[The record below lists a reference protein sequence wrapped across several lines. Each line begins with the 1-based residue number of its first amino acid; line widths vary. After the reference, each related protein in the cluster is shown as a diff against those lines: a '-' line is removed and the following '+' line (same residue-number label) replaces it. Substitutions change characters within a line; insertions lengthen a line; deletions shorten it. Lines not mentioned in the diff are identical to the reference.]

1 MSETKNLPE
10 LMERIHRYH
19 RQLNTLVNRFQS
31 AERKVV
37 IQKKKKEAAVAAFEK
52 TKSDQTDILRQS
64 KEKETLFN
72 QSEAALAK
80 RRSQLSE
87 AKSNKEYKS
96 LKDQIE
102 ADQVTNNRL
111 ADEALELLSKAED
124 FSSVV
129 DQAKAAVNEA
139 EKSIAEAEREVADE
153 RPEIEKDIAHFNALL
168 AEAVVEL
175 PRDFRGHYDRLVKSF
190 GGEGA
195 LAPVVE
201 QSFCGFCRQQI
212 PIRYV
217 AQICENKPFI
227 CQSCGR
233 LLYLPEGFVLK

>member
-1 MSETKNLPE
+1 MAETKNLPE

-19 RQLNTLVNRFQS
+19 RQLNALANRLKN

-37 IQKKKKEAAVAAFEK
+37 IQKKKKDDAVAAFEK
-52 TKSDQTDILRQS
+52 TKSEQTDILRQS
-64 KEKETLFN
+64 KEKETLFS
-72 QSEAALAK
+72 QSETALAK
-80 RRSQLSE
+80 RRTQLSE
-87 AKSNKEYKS
+87 AKNNKEYQS
-96 LKDQIE
+96 LKDQID
-102 ADQVTNNRL
+102 ADQLTNNRL

-124 FSSVV
+124 FSSEV
-129 DQAKAAVNEA
+129 DQAKAAVDEA
-139 EKSIAEAEREVADE
+139 DKNIAEAEREIAE
-153 RPEIEKDIAHFNALL
+153 EKPEIEKDIAHFNGLL

-175 PRDFRGHYDRLVKSF
+175 PRDFRGYYDRLVKNF

-201 QSFCGFCRQQI
+201 QSFCGYCRQQI
-212 PIRYV
+212 PIRYI
-217 AQICENKPFI
+217 AQICENKPFV